1 MNPRIVI
8 GDWDDLREDAQR
20 LRIEVFV
27 IEQGVPIE
35 LEWDE
40 GDEVSIHAVAYD
52 EAGQAVAT
60 GRLLPDGH
68 IGRMAVRQSAR
79 GQRIGSQVLK
89 ALLAEAAR
97 EGHTELVLH
106 AQLHAWTFY
115 ERHGFVGEGEEFM
128 EAGIAHR
135 RMRLRLTGSV
145 DGPDCRPDPSTEV
158 SE

>member
-1 MNPRIVI
+1 MSLRIVI
-8 GDWDDLREDAQR
+8 GDWNDLRHDAQG
-20 LRIEVFV
+20 LRVEVFV

-52 EAGQAVAT
+52 ESGQAIAT

-68 IGRMAVRQSAR
+68 IGRMAVRKSAR
-79 GQRIGSQVLK
+79 GRGIGSQVLK
-89 ALLAEAAR
+89 ALLDEAAR
-97 EGHTELVLH
+97 EGHAELVLH

-135 RMRLRLTGSV
+135 RMRLWLRGTQAQA
-145 DGPDCRPDPSTEV
+145 
-158 SE
+158 

>member
-8 GDWDDLREDAQR
+8 GDWHDLREDAQR

-52 EAGQAVAT
+52 EAGQAIAT

-68 IGRMAVRQSAR
+68 IGRMAVSHAVR
-79 GQRIGSQVLK
+79 GKGIGSQVLK

-115 ERHGFVGEGEEFM
+115 ARHGFVAEGEEFM
-128 EAGIAHR
+128 EAGIPHR
-135 RMRLRLTGSV
+135 RMRLRLH
-145 DGPDCRPDPSTEV
+145 
-158 SE
+158 

>member
-1 MNPRIVI
+1 MSVRIVT
-8 GDWDDLREDAQR
+8 GDWNDVREDAQQ

-52 EAGQAVAT
+52 DAGLAIAT

-79 GQRIGSQVLK
+79 GNGIGSQVLK
-89 ALLAEAAR
+89 TLLAVAAR

-106 AQLHAWTFY
+106 AQLHAWGFY

-128 EAGIAHR
+128 EAGIAHK
-135 RMRLRLTGSV
+135 RMRLKLR
-145 DGPDCRPDPSTEV
+145 
-158 SE
+158 